1 MGSYR
6 PPQHYYDDQTLHAI
20 EEAMRDVWMV
30 LKAHQPY
37 RGWERDPELKSE
49 LAYHLM
55 ALANA
60 GVLDPAELRSRAL
73 RAFSLGR
80 WH

>member
-6 PPQHYYDDQTLHAI
+6 PRHYYDDETLRVM
-20 EEAMRDVWMV
+20 EEALRDVWAI

-37 RGWERDPELKSE
+37 PGWQSDPELKAE

-55 ALANA
+55 ALADA
-60 GVLDPAELRSRAL
+60 GVLDLAELRARAL
-73 RAFSLGR
+73 RSLPLAR
-80 WH
+80 AN